1 MIFGKY
7 FKELRK
13 SKDKT
18 QEELAGA
25 IGKTKMLIS
34 GVETGRNAS
43 FSDEDIDKIIPALAL
58 TEDEG
63 LKLRIEAAKA
73 RDTLPSDIAK
83 YLFKH
88 EDLLM
93 MIGNMA
99 DRQIHDGPLDRII
112 KYAEEILNVKND

>member
-1 MIFGKY
+1 MSFGKY

-18 QEELAGA
+18 QEELADA

-43 FSDEDIDKIIPALAL
+43 FSDEDIDKIVPALAL

-73 RDTLPSDIAK
+73 RDTLPSDIVK

-99 DRQIHDGPLDRII
+99 DRQILDGSWDRILTCV
-112 KYAEEILNVKND
+112 EGILTVKNG

>member
-1 MIFGKY
+1 MSFGKY

-18 QEELAGA
+18 QEELADA

-43 FSDEDIDKIIPALAL
+43 FSDEDIDKIVPALAL

-73 RDTLPSDIAK
+73 RDTLPSDIVK

-99 DRQIHDGPLDRII
+99 DRQIHDGSLDRII